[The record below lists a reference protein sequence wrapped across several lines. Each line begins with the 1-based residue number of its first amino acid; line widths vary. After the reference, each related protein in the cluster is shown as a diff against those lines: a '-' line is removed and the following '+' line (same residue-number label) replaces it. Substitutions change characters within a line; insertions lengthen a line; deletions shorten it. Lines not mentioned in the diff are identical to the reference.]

1 MFSAFRRLVRS
12 TFGPSQSHQS
22 HKRRQLG
29 CQQRRQSFFEPL
41 EARRVLAQFLIGGDI
56 TVNTNWTTPGDE
68 YVLVSPVFVRNNA
81 ILTIGDGVL
90 VRPQGPNDTLSIGNV
105 FSLGTI
111 IANPGAMLGADLILT
126 DNSEGTIDSA
136 DITGRLDYYHDS
148 TVDLVTNDIRGQV
161 TIDPERV
168 PELTGQT
175 FPVGTRIAIFAD
187 TEVTL
192 DTTWTRFPNV
202 TGYQVLFGANS
213 NVEVIANSTL
223 TIDNNLEVELG
234 EQLAIAAGSS
244 ISIGN
249 GVTFQGVPLF
259 VAGTITSSGN
269 IFDGGIDLQSNAQGT
284 LSSNV
289 VNGPFDYRDNT
300 QVTLNTNTL
309 NGQVTI
315 APERVP
321 VLTGQ
326 VFPAGTTI
334 DIYSG
339 SVMNTTATWSKFS
352 NVVGYIVRGAGGNSL
367 NVGNNAVLTIGNNLT
382 ITLNEPLVIDPSAKL
397 TLGSGITFAGSTISV
412 SGRIT
417 STSNRLDSRVELN
430 DTADGSLQSNLI
442 NGTLDFHTG
451 TQTTLITNTLNGQVT
466 ISGRRVSVL
475 AGQTFPASTVI
486 DIFSDSVVNGDMT
499 WTKFPNVVG
508 YQVLSGTTFQV
519 DNGAT
524 LTIANDLTVTL
535 NTTMLVSNGSTLQL
549 GTGITDNNITLNG
562 QQLRVAGGEFNSIGA
577 DIASPV
583 RFSGF
588 ASGTLEDN
596 TFSGAFE
603 YDSLF
608 PVTLINNTLLGPVT
622 SAPTQ
627 VPVFEGQIFPA
638 GTFIQIFSN
647 RSITG
652 SVTWPNFPNVT
663 GYQVLGGG
671 TTIVAGGTLT
681 IEDGLQLALGEPMV
695 VNAGISVGGGVDV
708 TGATMT
714 INGRIRS
721 IGGQFI
727 SPLVL
732 SGTSFGRMEECR
744 VASNL
749 TMGGLSTVE
758 LVHNDL
764 SAGLTATGANTE
776 RIDARFNFWG
786 VDTSSGIEAIVK
798 HIIDDANIPRVDF
811 GGPFDLFGNQRSP
824 SQYDPNVYQFIRPD
838 TIGSNVWLDSNR
850 DGRRDIN
857 EVGVDQAIVTIFE
870 SGPDNLVGT
879 SDDVFRGTRVTNA
892 TGFWS
897 FKPTNFVPSGT
908 LFVQFTLPA
917 NRIFS
922 PRNAT
927 DDTVDSDADMS
938 FGRSQVFTLTP
949 GSINF
954 DQDAGVMLPGG
965 SQPPVVSNLGP
976 AVDYTENAPAV
987 ILTSTAQVVDPDNA
1001 NFELGT
1007 LTVEITDNSDAND
1020 RLAIASQGNNPGQIG
1035 VSGNVVSLSGDPIGV
1050 FTGGTGY
1057 TPMLFQFNA
1066 NATPAAVQALIRRIS
1081 FRTLGDTPFTP
1092 TRTVTFKI
1100 TDGTN
1105 GASVPKS
1112 VQVNV
1117 LAVSDDPVAGFS
1129 GTRAYVENDP
1139 PVVLAPGATVS
1150 DGDNLEFED
1159 GQLKLSITSGASIT
1173 NRLEIRSLG
1182 NDAGQIGISGST
1194 VTYAG
1199 SSIGTFTG
1207 GTGTTPLVVTFN
1219 ANASLTAV
1227 QALMRN
1233 LTFSVTGDN
1242 PSTISRTVQLVV
1254 TDGDGGTSVPKTV
1267 TVTVARTND
1276 SPVITGGTL
1285 TTYAENA
1292 TPLKIGGASSIS
1304 DPDSTDFDTGNLT
1317 VTITANANVNDR
1329 LSVLNV
1335 GNGSGQIGVSGSQVR
1350 YAGTQIGTISGGT
1363 GFTPLVIT
1371 LNSSATKA
1379 STQALINNI
1388 TFRTLG
1394 DNPSTATRTVKFALN
1409 DGDGG
1414 TSNEI
1419 SSTVHVNATNDKPV
1433 VTFSGTTTYQENAAP
1448 TTLVPY
1454 ARVTDVDT
1462 PVFIGGKLTVKIA
1475 TNANSADRLAIR
1487 NDGNGAQQIGAASG
1501 KVRYEGILIGTYS
1514 GGSGSASLVIN
1525 LNSNASIAAT
1535 QALVRAITFRT
1546 ISDTPD
1552 TATRAVTFVLN
1563 DGIDDSAV
1571 LTKTVNVTSVNDA
1584 PVLTGFGGST
1594 GYVSNASSVQLATFA
1609 KVTDADST
1617 NFDGGKLSIK
1627 ITSGDDASNRLLV
1640 SGVFT
1645 ISGSNLLRSGV
1656 IIGTVNGDGKG
1667 LNDLEF
1673 TFNDQATPSI
1683 VQELVRSIR
1692 FRTNSGTNTAVRKIS
1707 FVVTDGD
1714 GGTSDIVTQ
1723 TVNVT

>member
-12 TFGPSQSHQS
+12 TFGPSPSRQS
-22 HKRRQLG
+22 HKRWQLG
-29 CQQRRQSFFEPL
+29 CQQRRQSFLEPL
-41 EARRVLAQFLIGGDI
+41 EARRVLAQFFIGGDI

-68 YVLVSPVFVRNNA
+68 YVLVSPISVGNDA
-81 ILTIGDGVL
+81 TLTIGDGVL
-90 VRPQGPNDTLSIGNV
+90 VRPQSPNDTLSIGNV

-111 IANPGAMLGADLILT
+111 IANPGAMIGADLILT
-126 DNSEGTIDSA
+126 DNSEGTINSA
-136 DITGRLDYYHDS
+136 DITGRVDYYHDS
-148 TVDLVTNDIRGQV
+148 TVDLITNDIRGQV

-168 PELTGQT
+168 PELAGQI

-192 DTTWTRFPNV
+192 NTTWTKFPNV

-223 TIDNNLEVELG
+223 TIDNSLEVELG
-234 EQLAIAAGSS
+234 QQLAIAAGSS

-284 LSSNV
+284 LTNNV

-300 QVTLNTNTL
+300 QVTLNSNTL

-321 VLTGQ
+321 VLAGQ
-326 VFPAGTTI
+326 AFPAGTTI

-339 SVMNTTATWSKFS
+339 SVMNTTATWSKFP

-382 ITLNEPLVIDPSAKL
+382 ITLNEPMVIDPSAKL

-417 STSNRLDSRVELN
+417 STNNRLDSRIELN

-475 AGQTFPASTVI
+475 AGQTFPATTVI

-499 WTKFPNVVG
+499 WAKFPNVVG
-508 YQVLSGTTFQV
+508 YQVLSGTTFEV

-524 LTIANDLTVTL
+524 LTIDNDLTVTL
-535 NTTMLVSNGSTLQL
+535 NTAMLVNNGSTLEL
-549 GTGITDNNITLNG
+549 GIVTDPDNITPNNITFNG
-562 QQLRVAGGEFNSIGA
+562 QQLQIAGELSSLGA
-577 DIASPV
+577 DFSNPI

-588 ASGTLEDN
+588 AGGTLEDN

-603 YDSLF
+603 YDSLS
-608 PVTLINNTLLGPVT
+608 PVTLINNSIMGQVT

-627 VPVFEGQIFPA
+627 VPVFAGQLFPA
-638 GTFIQIFSN
+638 NTFIQIFSN
-647 RSITG
+647 RSVTG
-652 SVTWPNFPNVT
+652 SVTWPSFPNVT
-663 GYQVLGGG
+663 GYRVLGGG

-681 IEDGLQLALGEPMV
+681 IADGLELVLGEPMV

-732 SGTSFGRMEECR
+732 SATSFGRLEECR

-749 TMGGLSTVE
+749 SMAGLSTVE
-758 LVHNDL
+758 LIHNDL
-764 SAGLTATGANTE
+764 SAGLTATGTAAE
-776 RIDARFNFWG
+776 SIDATNNFWG
-786 VDTSSGIEAIVK
+786 FDTSAEIEGIVR
-798 HIIDDANIPRVDF
+798 HFPDDNDLPSVNY
-811 GGPFDLFGNQRSP
+811 GG
-824 SQYDPNVYQFIRPD
+824 FIFRN

-857 EVGVDQAIVTIFE
+857 EVGVDGAIITIFE
-870 SGPDNLVGT
+870 SGPDNLTGT
-879 SDDVFRGTRVTNA
+879 SDDVFRGTRVTNSS
-892 TGFWS
+892 GFWS
-897 FKPTNFVPSGT
+897 FTLGFVPAGT
-908 LFVQFTLPA
+908 LFVQFTLPP
-917 NRIFS
+917 NRIFA
-922 PRNAT
+922 PRNGT
-927 DDTVDSDADMS
+927 DDTVDSDADLN

-949 GSINF
+949 GGINLN
-954 DQDAGVMLPGG
+954 QDAGVMVPGG

-976 AVDYTENAPAV
+976 AVDYVENDPAV
-987 ILTSTAQVVDPDNA
+987 ILTSTGQVVDPDNA
-1001 NFELGT
+1001 NFENGT
-1007 LTVEITDNSDAND
+1007 MTVEITANSDVND
-1020 RLAIASQGNNPGQIG
+1020 RLAIANQGNNPGQIS
-1035 VSGNVVSLSGDPIGV
+1035 VSGNTVRFSGQPIGV
-1050 FTGGTGY
+1050 FTGGTGH

-1092 TRTVTFKI
+1092 TRTVTFRI

-1105 GASVPKS
+1105 GTSVPKS
-1112 VQVNV
+1112 IQVNV
-1117 LAVSDDPVAGFS
+1117 LAVSDNPTVGFS

-1139 PVVLAPGATVS
+1139 PIVLAPAATVS

-1159 GQLKLSITSGASIT
+1159 GQLTLSITFGGSLT
-1173 NRLEIRSLG
+1173 NRLEIRSQG
-1182 NDAGQIGISGST
+1182 NEAGQIGISGST

-1199 SSIGTFTG
+1199 TSIGAFTG
-1207 GTGTTPLVVTFN
+1207 GVGNTPLVVTFN

-1242 PSTISRTVQLVV
+1242 PSTISRTVELVV
-1254 TDGDGGTSVPKTV
+1254 TDGDGGTSAPKTV
-1267 TVTVARTND
+1267 TVTVSRTND
-1276 SPVITGGTL
+1276 APVLSGGTL

-1292 TPLKIGGASSIS
+1292 TPLKIGGSASII
-1304 DPDSTDFDTGNLT
+1304 DPDSPDFDTGNLT
-1317 VTITANANVNDR
+1317 VSITANAHVNDR

-1335 GNGSGQIGVSGSQVR
+1335 GNGPGQIGVSGSQVR
-1350 YAGTQIGTISGGT
+1350 YAGTQIGTMSGGA

-1371 LNSSATKA
+1371 LNSSATIA
-1379 STQALINNI
+1379 STRALINNI

-1394 DNPSTATRTVKFALN
+1394 ENPNTATRTVKFALD

-1433 VTFSGTTTYQENAAP
+1433 IALSGAITYRENAAP
-1448 TTLVPY
+1448 TTLSPF
-1454 ARVTDVDT
+1454 AGVTDVDT
-1462 PVFIGGKLTVKIA
+1462 PVFSGGKLTVRITA
-1475 TNANSADRLAIR
+1475 NANSADRVAIR

-1514 GGSGSASLVIN
+1514 GGSGAVPLVVN

-1546 ISDTPD
+1546 IGDTPD
-1552 TATRAVTFVLN
+1552 TNARTVTFVLN
-1563 DGIDDSAV
+1563 DGIDDSTVA
-1571 LTKTVNVTSVNDA
+1571 TKTVNVTSVNDA
-1584 PVLTGFGGST
+1584 PVLTGFGGSM
-1594 GYVSNASSVQLATFA
+1594 GYVNNASSVQLATFA
-1609 KVTDADST
+1609 KVTDADSA
-1617 NFDGGKLSIK
+1617 NFDGGKLSVK

-1640 SGVFT
+1640 SGVFV

-1667 LNDLEF
+1667 LNDLEI

-1692 FRTNSGTNTAVRKIS
+1692 FRTNSGTSTAQRKIAFS
-1707 FVVTDGD
+1707 VTDGD
-1714 GGTSDIVTQ
+1714 GGSSDIVTK
-1723 TVNVT
+1723 TVNVS